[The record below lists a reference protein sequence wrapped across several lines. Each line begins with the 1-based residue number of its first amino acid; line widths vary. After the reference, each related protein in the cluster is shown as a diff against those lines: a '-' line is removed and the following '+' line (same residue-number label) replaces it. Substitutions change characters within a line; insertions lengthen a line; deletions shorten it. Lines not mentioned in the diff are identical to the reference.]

1 MMTLHGPRRNAVRRY
16 NVHSIEIKSSVPDVS
31 GYFTLSFKGYHH
43 IEHQTRPIP
52 WHTYHRLPLES
63 HKLAYANYIRKAL
76 LMLPNYL
83 FPDVKVSLIPATN
96 GVGFLV
102 TFTEETANMTNAFTV
117 HHHGCDYNGCQP
129 RYTGLHTT
137 GTINVLINETYDTSN
152 VENAECSNQGIC
164 HPTTGTCTCN
174 HGFKGP
180 ACSIFDEYI

>member
-1 MMTLHGPRRNAVRRY
+1 MTFHGPRRNAVRRY
-16 NVHSIEIKSSVPDVS
+16 NVHSIKIKSSVPDVT
-31 GYFTLSFKGYHH
+31 GYFTLSFKGYHR

-52 WHTYHRLPLES
+52 WSTYYRLPLES
-63 HKLAYANYIRKAL
+63 HKLAYANHIRKAL

-102 TFTEETANMTNAFTV
+102 TFTEETANMTNAFSV
-117 HHHGCDYNGCQP
+117 NHHGCDYNGCQP
-129 RYTGLHTT
+129 RYTGLHTS

-152 VENAECSNQGIC
+152 VENAECSNQGTC
-164 HPTTGTCTCN
+164 HPTTGTCTCH

-180 ACSIFDEYI
+180 ACSIFDQYL